1 METFGLA
8 AIALGVVS
16 FSLVSARAQTLI
28 LTPPMVF
35 VLLGLILGQD
45 GLAIVDLNFGHQTIH
60 TLAEITLVLVLF
72 TDAARIKLR
81 QMMADHDVPVRLLLI
96 GMPLTIAF
104 GTLAAMG
111 LFPGFSIWE
120 AALLAAILT
129 PTDAALGQA
138 VVSSPKVPQRIRQ
151 ALNVESGLNDGIA
164 LPIIVLFL
172 CFANLMHQE
181 NADQLP
187 WLYFGVLQVTLGP
200 LVGAAIGFAGA
211 RLIDMCDAR
220 KWMSETFQGIAALG
234 LAVLA
239 FGAAELVGGNGF
251 IAAFVGGLVFGNTA
265 KSKLDFLYEFA
276 EAEGQLLTL
285 IIFMIFGAALVP
297 LAAHEI
303 SWQAVAYGVFALTLM
318 RMVPVSLS
326 LIGLKLHW
334 PTHLF
339 LGWFGP
345 RGLASILFALLVVE
359 EVGVAAREEILLITI
374 ITVAFSVFAHGMTAA
389 PGASWYQGHVDK
401 SMTPT
406 CPENKPVS
414 EIRTRIKGFLTHAS

>member
-1 METFGLA
+1 METLGLT

-35 VLLGLILGQD
+35 VLLGLILGQN
-45 GLAIVDLNFGHQTIH
+45 GLAVVDFSFDHGTIH
-60 TLAEITLVLVLF
+60 TIAEITLILVLF
-72 TDAARIKLR
+72 TDAARINLAR
-81 QMMADHDVPVRLLLI
+81 IRADHNVPVRLLLI
-96 GMPLTIAF
+96 GMPLTIGF
-104 GTLAAMG
+104 GALAAVG
-111 LFPGFSIWE
+111 SFPSFSIWE

-172 CFANLMHQE
+172 CFANLTHQAAAE
-181 NADQLP
+181 ELP

-200 LVGAAIGFAGA
+200 AMGIAIGYGGA
-211 RLIDMCDAR
+211 RLIDMCDER

-251 IAAFVGGLVFGNTA
+251 IAAFVGGLVFGNMA

-285 IIFMIFGAALVP
+285 IIFMIFGAALLP
-297 LAAHEI
+297 LAAHDI
-303 SWQAVAYGVFALTLM
+303 SWEIVVYGVFALTLM

-326 LIGLKLHW
+326 LVGLKLHW

-359 EVGVAAREEILLITI
+359 EMGVAAREEILLITI
-374 ITVAFSVFAHGMTAA
+374 VTVGMSVFAHGISAS
-389 PGASWYQGHVDK
+389 PGAEWYRRHVEK

-414 EIRTRIKGFLTHAS
+414 EIRTRIKGFLSHIS